1 MDKNTRQYHRPR
13 SASTGALPETSPA
26 YASSKQILRWLK
38 QPNSWT
44 DAQQEAFLAQLAA
57 LTGLPQLPVGDSL
70 SYDLDLLTESLIQ
83 QNLPQYS
90 QPTPGQSFSS
100 SSSVQPYMQHFSPGL
115 HPLQSHQDPYTNLP
129 VASDSAGPSSMSSPS
144 ASAEIET
151 NSDTER
157 AGADDKRRRNTEA
170 SARFRTKKKLKT
182 INLERSVSDLTGRA
196 EELEREVADLRRE
209 NGWLKEIIMLKGTR
223 LGALNL
229 TQHLD
234 ALHPDPRTERQRPQT
249 SKESV
254 SARSAAEEDQGDE
267 SRNEGTSSGIR
278 KGKSRE

>member
-1 MDKNTRQYHRPR
+1 
-13 SASTGALPETSPA
+13 
-26 YASSKQILRWLK
+26 
-38 QPNSWT
+38 
-44 DAQQEAFLAQLAA
+44 
-57 LTGLPQLPVGDSL
+57 V
-70 SYDLDLLTESLIQ
+70 
-83 QNLPQYS
+83 
-90 QPTPGQSFSS
+90 
-100 SSSVQPYMQHFSPGL
+100 
-115 HPLQSHQDPYTNLP
+115 PL
-129 VASDSAGPSSMSSPS
+129 
-144 ASAEIET
+144 
-151 NSDTER
+151 
-157 AGADDKRRRNTEA
+157 
-170 SARFRTKKKLKT
+170 ARFRTKKKLKT

>member
-26 YASSKQILRWLK
+26 YAS
-38 QPNSWT
+38 N
-44 DAQQEAFLAQLAA
+44 AQQEAFLAQLAA
-57 LTGLPQLPVGDSL
+57 LTGLPQLP
-70 SYDLDLLTESLIQ
+70 

-129 VASDSAGPSSMSSPS
+129 VASDSAGPSSSSYGMLSPGESSYASTTINSPSMSSPS

-249 SKESV
+249 SKGSV

-278 KGKSRE
+278 KSKSRE